1 MSNRLENIGPIL
13 ERARAAAVDYYQ
25 VTSKP
30 LGITGEYG
38 EYIAAEK
45 LGLKL
50 AEARTAGYDA
60 TDSAGRRIQIKARS
74 IPRDK
79 KLPGQRIGSIHL
91 DHEWDVV
98 LLVVMDE
105 RFEVRWIFEAARP
118 AIEAALRAPG
128 SKARNERG
136 ALSITKFKSIGC
148 QVWPRCVNF
157 LEPSLQGRGP
167 RRTTSTHRRRCPRTV
182 PLSGCVCGS

>member
-1 MSNRLENIGPIL
+1 MIACGCDARKLKIAAEMSIPLEHIGPIL

-38 EYIAAEK
+38 EYVAAEK
-45 LGLKL
+45 LGLEL

-79 KLPGQRIGSIHL
+79 KLVGQRLGSIRL
-91 DHEWDVV
+91 DHEWDLVV
-98 LLVVMDE
+98 LVVMDE
-105 RFEVRWIFEAARP
+105 HFEVRWIFEAERP
-118 AIEAALRAPG
+118 AIEAALRVPG

-136 ALSITKFKSIGC
+136 ALSITKFKSIGR
-148 QVWPRCVNF
+148 QVWPR
-157 LEPSLQGRGP
+157 
-167 RRTTSTHRRRCPRTV
+167 
-182 PLSGCVCGS
+182 

>member
-1 MSNRLENIGPIL
+1 MSAMNKIDKIGAIL
-13 ERARAAAVDYYQ
+13 EGARKAAVEYYQ
-25 VTSKP
+25 LTGKP

-38 EYIAAEK
+38 EYVAAER
-45 LGLKL
+45 LGLEL

-79 KLPGQRIGSIHL
+79 KFVGQRLGSIRL

-105 RFEVRWIFEAARP
+105 LFELRWIFEAERP
-118 AIEAALRAPG
+118 AIEEALKVPE

-136 ALSITKFKSIGC
+136 ALSLAKFKSIGR
-148 QVWPRCVNF
+148 QVWP
-157 LEPSLQGRGP
+157 EAS
-167 RRTTSTHRRRCPRTV
+167 
-182 PLSGCVCGS
+182 

>member
-1 MSNRLENIGPIL
+1 MAIKLAAVGEIL
-13 ERARAAAVDYYQ
+13 DRARQAAIDYYQ
-25 VTSKP
+25 LTGKP

-38 EYIAAEK
+38 EYLAAER

-60 TDSAGRRIQIKARS
+60 MDQSGRRIQIKARS

-79 KLPGQRIGSIHL
+79 KLVGQRLGSIRL
-91 DHEWDVV
+91 DHDWDVV

-105 RFEVRWIFEAARP
+105 LFNVKWIFEADRG
-118 AIEAALRAPG
+118 AIEAALKAPG

-136 ALSITKFKSIGC
+136 ALSLTKFKSIGR
-148 QVWPRCVNF
+148 QVWPVV
-157 LEPSLQGRGP
+157 G
-167 RRTTSTHRRRCPRTV
+167 
-182 PLSGCVCGS
+182 

>member
-1 MSNRLENIGPIL
+1 MIRSDTSKLEAVGEIL
-13 ERARAAAVDYYQ
+13 DRAKRSAIDYYQ
-25 VTSKP
+25 LTGKP

-38 EYIAAEK
+38 EYVAAAI
-45 LGLKL
+45 LGLTL

-60 TDSAGRRIQIKARS
+60 IDSTGRRIQIKARS

-79 KLPGQRIGSIHL
+79 KLVGQRLGSIRL

-105 RFEVRWIFEAARP
+105 LFELRWIFEAERP
-118 AIEAALRAPG
+118 AIEEALKAPG

-136 ALSITKFKSIGC
+136 ALALAKFKSIGR
-148 QVWPRCVNF
+148 QVWPAD
-157 LEPSLQGRGP
+157 
-167 RRTTSTHRRRCPRTV
+167 T
-182 PLSGCVCGS
+182 

>member
-1 MSNRLENIGPIL
+1 MIRSDTSKLEAVGEIL
-13 ERARAAAVDYYQ
+13 DRAKRSAIDYYQ
-25 VTSKP
+25 LTGKP

-38 EYIAAEK
+38 EYVAAAT
-45 LGLKL
+45 LGLAL

-60 TDSAGRRIQIKARS
+60 MDSAGRRIQIKARS

-79 KLPGQRIGSIHL
+79 KLVGQRLGSIRL

-105 RFEVRWIFEAARP
+105 LFELRWIFEAERP
-118 AIEAALRAPG
+118 AIEEALKAPG

-136 ALSITKFKSIGC
+136 ALALAKFKSIGR
-148 QVWPRCVNF
+148 QVWPAD
-157 LEPSLQGRGP
+157 
-167 RRTTSTHRRRCPRTV
+167 T
-182 PLSGCVCGS
+182 